1 MYMHINGIW
10 SHHRHAACLGLLL
23 AAGANVD
30 ALTRGLTATIDN
42 GVSLTPTL
50 PKAAHRATNMQNN
63 GKNLVRSFIPPPNQL
78 GISNLLVAAGAKP
91 VIPTALSTAI
101 PTASKGSH
109 FTNYNIQT
117 AISAASRTENFRE
130 NFPLRLAAMMDTCV
144 ARKTNNGVRVK
155 HA

>member
-1 MYMHINGIW
+1 MAIDR
-10 SHHRHAACLGLLL
+10 HHRDTACLGLLL

-30 ALTRGLTATIDN
+30 ALARGLTATIDN

-91 VIPTALSTAI
+91 VIPMAI
-101 PTASKGSH
+101 STASKGAH